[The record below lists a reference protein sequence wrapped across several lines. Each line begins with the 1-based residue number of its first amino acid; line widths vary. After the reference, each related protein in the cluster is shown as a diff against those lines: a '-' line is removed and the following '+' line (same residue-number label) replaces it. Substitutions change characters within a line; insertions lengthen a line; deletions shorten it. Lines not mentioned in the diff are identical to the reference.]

1 MVMAITVMAITIFVF
16 GLILMTNQL
25 IYNTYTML
33 TSGEITIS
41 NVVFTES
48 WILCAKSTMS

>member
-1 MVMAITVMAITIFVF
+1 MVMEITVMAITIFVF
-16 GLILMTNQL
+16 GLILMNNQL

-33 TSGEITIS
+33 TSGEITIP
-41 NVVFTES
+41 NVALTES

>member
-16 GLILMTNQL
+16 GLILMNNQL

-33 TSGEITIS
+33 TSGEITIP

-48 WILCAKSTMS
+48 CILCAKSTIS